1 MPSEVATPGEAFA
14 TSEEAHETRAARAVH
29 DIRAARAAREPGGA
43 RAARDTRRARAEGAG
58 SREAGGRP
66 ADAPVRRGNLL
77 LVLIALCTA
86 VTAANIYLAAPL
98 LPLIARDF
106 GSTPSAV
113 AWIASVAQFG
123 YAAGLL
129 LFAPLGD
136 RVNRR
141 RLVAVLSLVTTAA
154 LLAAAGAA
162 GTAALAATVFV
173 ASAATVVPQL
183 LVPLV
188 AERAPADR
196 RARHVSAVIA
206 GLFTGIVAA
215 RVLGGLAGQAF
226 GWRAV
231 FVGAAVLTTALGL
244 LTAAALPTER
254 HRPREGRLF
263 AGLTAMPGLVRRSP
277 DLWRA
282 CVRQAGMYGAWSA
295 LWTSLALLLTG
306 RAYGMSTA
314 TAGLFGL
321 FGLAAGVVAPLAG
334 GLVDRFGAAKVVRNA
349 YLLAA
354 VSVPLF
360 WLGGRVLVA
369 LFVAAVVIHVA
380 LVASHVANQTL
391 ALTTTSAPAT
401 ANSAYVVAGFAGGA
415 TASALAGLAF
425 THFGWGGV
433 VTVAGTWLALGW
445 TTTTTRR

>member
-1 MPSEVATPGEAFA
+1 MPSVASQGRT
-14 TSEEAHETRAARAVH
+14 T
-29 DIRAARAAREPGGA
+29 ARETVTAP
-43 RAARDTRRARAEGAG
+43 
-58 SREAGGRP
+58 P
-66 ADAPVRRGNLL
+66 ASALL
-77 LVLIALCTA
+77 LPLIALCTA

-98 LPLIARDF
+98 LPLIAHDF
-106 GSTPSAV
+106 GSAPSAV

-136 RVNRR
+136 LVNRR
-141 RLVAVLSLVTTAA
+141 RLVAVLSLVTAVALVAGSAAAGTTA
-154 LLAAAGAA
+154 LAAAV
-162 GTAALAATVFV
+162 LV

-188 AERAPADR
+188 AQRAPADR
-196 RARHVSAVIA
+196 RARHVAAVIA
-206 GLFTGIVAA
+206 GLFTGVVAA

-231 FVGAAVLTTALGL
+231 FVGAAVLTTVLGL
-244 LTAAALPTER
+244 ATAYVLPARRPDRTGSLLSGLAALPAVVR
-254 HRPREGRLF
+254 H
-263 AGLTAMPGLVRRSP
+263 SP

-306 RAYGMSTA
+306 ESYGLSTA

-321 FGLAAGVVAPLAG
+321 FGLAAAVVAPLAG
-334 GLVDRFGAAKVVRNA
+334 GFVDRFGAARVVRSA
-349 YLLAA
+349 YLVAA

-360 WLGGRVLVA
+360 WLGGHVMGA
-369 LFVAAVVIHVA
+369 LFVAAILIHAA

-391 ALTTTSAPAT
+391 ALTTTSTPAT
-401 ANSAYVVAGFAGGA
+401 ANTAYVVAGFAGGA
-415 TASALAGLAF
+415 TASALAALAF
-425 THFGWGGV
+425 THWGWGGV
-433 VTVAGTWLALGW
+433 CAVAAAGLVLGW
-445 TTTTTRR
+445 GATAVRR

>member
-1 MPSEVATPGEAFA
+1 MPSTTEAQ
-14 TSEEAHETRAARAVH
+14 
-29 DIRAARAAREPGGA
+29 
-43 RAARDTRRARAEGAG
+43 
-58 SREAGGRP
+58 
-66 ADAPVRRGNLL
+66 PVRTAAPEPAGASRLL
-77 LVLIALCTA
+77 LPLIALCTA

-98 LPLIARDF
+98 LPLIAHDF

-129 LFAPLGD
+129 FFAPLGD
-136 RVNRR
+136 SVNRR
-141 RLVAVLSLVTTAA
+141 RLVAVLSLVTAAALVVGATAA
-154 LLAAAGAA
+154 GTTALAAAV
-162 GTAALAATVFV
+162 LV

-188 AERAPADR
+188 AARAPADR
-196 RARHVSAVIA
+196 RARHVAAVIS
-206 GLFTGIVAA
+206 GLFAGIVAA
-215 RVLGGLAGQAF
+215 RVLGGLVGQAF
-226 GWRAV
+226 GWRTA
-231 FVGAAVLTTALGL
+231 FVGAAALTAVLGLTTALV
-244 LTAAALPTER
+244 LPAET
-254 HRPREGRLF
+254 PRRQGSLF
-263 AGLTAMPGLVRRSP
+263 AGLAAMPSVVRHSP

-306 RAYGMSTA
+306 GSYGLSTA

-321 FGLAAGVVAPLAG
+321 FGLTASAVAPLAG
-334 GLVDRFGAAKVVRNA
+334 GMVDRFGAAKVVRSA

-360 WLGGRVLVA
+360 WLGGHMMAA
-369 LFVAAVVIHVA
+369 LFVAAVAVHAA

-391 ALTTTSAPAT
+391 ALTTTSTPAT

-425 THFGWGGV
+425 GHWGWGGV
-433 VTVAGTWLALGW
+433 CAVAGLWLVLGW
-445 TTTTTRR
+445 GTTAVRR

>member
-1 MPSEVATPGEAFA
+1 MSSAAATHQDQDHNRKQEQKQERYEDGAEVRNP
-14 TSEEAHETRAARAVH
+14 
-29 DIRAARAAREPGGA
+29 ARESGGA
-43 RAARDTRRARAEGAG
+43 
-58 SREAGGRP
+58 SR
-66 ADAPVRRGNLL
+66 LL
-77 LVLIALCTA
+77 LPLIALCTA

-98 LPLIARDF
+98 LPLIAHDF

-129 LFAPLGD
+129 FFAPLGD
-136 RVNRR
+136 SVNRR
-141 RLVAVLSLVTTAA
+141 RLVAVLSLVTAAA
-154 LLAAAGAA
+154 LLVGATAA
-162 GTAALAATVFV
+162 GTTALAAAVLV

-188 AERAPADR
+188 AARAPADR
-196 RARHVSAVIA
+196 RARHVAAVIS

-215 RVLGGLAGQAF
+215 RVLGGLVGQAF
-226 GWRAV
+226 GWRVA
-231 FVGAAVLTTALGL
+231 FVGAAALTAVLGL
-244 LTAAALPTER
+244 ATARALPVESRRHQGPLFSGLAALPSI
-254 HRPREGRLF
+254 
-263 AGLTAMPGLVRRSP
+263 VRNSP

-306 RAYGMSTA
+306 GSYGLSTA

-321 FGLAAGVVAPLAG
+321 FGLAASAVAPLAG
-334 GLVDRFGAAKVVRNA
+334 GLVDRFGAATVVRSA

-354 VSVPLF
+354 LSIPLF
-360 WLGGRVLVA
+360 WLGGHVIAA
-369 LFVAAVVIHVA
+369 LFAAAIVIHAA

-391 ALTTTSAPAT
+391 ALTTTSTPAT

-415 TASALAGLAF
+415 SASALAGLAF
-425 THFGWGGV
+425 SDWGWGGV
-433 VTVAGTWLALGW
+433 CAVAGLWLVLGW
-445 TTTTTRR
+445 GTTAVRR

>member
-1 MPSEVATPGEAFA
+1 MPSTTAAQPVRTATP
-14 TSEEAHETRAARAVH
+14 
-29 DIRAARAAREPGGA
+29 EPPVA
-43 RAARDTRRARAEGAG
+43 
-58 SREAGGRP
+58 SR
-66 ADAPVRRGNLL
+66 LL
-77 LVLIALCTA
+77 LPLIALCTA

-98 LPLIARDF
+98 LPLIAHDF

-129 LFAPLGD
+129 FFAPLGD
-136 RVNRR
+136 SVNRR
-141 RLVAVLSLVTTAA
+141 RLVAVLSLVTAAALAVGATAA
-154 LLAAAGAA
+154 GTIALAAAV
-162 GTAALAATVFV
+162 LV

-188 AERAPADR
+188 AARAPADR
-196 RARHVSAVIA
+196 RARHVAAVIS

-215 RVLGGLAGQAF
+215 RVLGGLVGQAF
-226 GWRAV
+226 GWRTA
-231 FVGAAVLTTALGL
+231 FVGAAALTAVLGLATALVLPAETPRRQGSLFSGL
-244 LTAAALPTER
+244 A
-254 HRPREGRLF
+254 
-263 AGLTAMPGLVRRSP
+263 AMPSVVRHSP

-306 RAYGMSTA
+306 ESYGLSTA

-321 FGLAAGVVAPLAG
+321 FGLTASAVAPLAG
-334 GLVDRFGAAKVVRNA
+334 QLVDRFGAAKVVRSA

-360 WLGGRVLVA
+360 WLGGHMIAA
-369 LFVAAVVIHVA
+369 LFAAAIAVHAA

-391 ALTTTSAPAT
+391 ALTTTSTPAT

-415 TASALAGLAF
+415 SASALAGLAF
-425 THFGWGGV
+425 GHWGWGGV
-433 VTVAGTWLALGW
+433 CAVAGLWLVLGW
-445 TTTTTRR
+445 GTTAVRRRG

>member
-1 MPSEVATPGEAFA
+1 MPTAVTAT
-14 TSEEAHETRAARAVH
+14 AASQ
-29 DIRAARAAREPGGA
+29 G
-43 RAARDTRRARAEGAG
+43 TRRPSATR
-58 SREAGGRP
+58 GGQ
-66 ADAPVRRGNLL
+66 LL
-77 LVLIALCTA
+77 LVLITLCTA
-86 VTAANIYLAAPL
+86 VTAANIYVAAPL

-106 GSTPSAV
+106 GSTSSAV

-154 LLAAAGAA
+154 LTAGAAATGTAGLAAAV
-162 GTAALAATVFV
+162 LV

-188 AERAPADR
+188 AERAPAHH
-196 RARHVSAVIA
+196 RARHVAAVIA

-231 FVGAAVLTTALGL
+231 FVGAAVLTAVLGL
-244 LTAAALPTER
+244 LTAAALPAEPR
-254 HRPREGRLF
+254 RPREGGLF
-263 AGLTAMPGLVRRSP
+263 TGLRTMPGLVRRSP

-295 LWTSLALLLTG
+295 LWTSLALLLTSEP
-306 RAYGMSTA
+306 YGMTTA

-321 FGLAAGVVAPLAG
+321 FGLAASVAAPLAG
-334 GLVDRFGAAKVVRNA
+334 GLVDRFGAAKVVRHA
-349 YLLAA
+349 YVLAA

-360 WLGGRVLVA
+360 WLGGHALAA
-369 LFVAAVVIHVA
+369 LFAAAVLIHAA

-425 THFGWGGV
+425 THYGWGGV
-433 VTVAGTWLALGW
+433 VAVSGLWLLLGW
-445 TTTTTRR
+445 TTTVVRR

>member
-1 MPSEVATPGEAFA
+1 MPSTTEAQ
-14 TSEEAHETRAARAVH
+14 
-29 DIRAARAAREPGGA
+29 
-43 RAARDTRRARAEGAG
+43 
-58 SREAGGRP
+58 
-66 ADAPVRRGNLL
+66 PVRTAAPEPASASRLFL
-77 LVLIALCTA
+77 PLIALCTA

-98 LPLIARDF
+98 LPLIAHDF

-129 LFAPLGD
+129 FFAPLGD
-136 RVNRR
+136 SVNRR
-141 RLVAVLSLVTTAA
+141 RLVAVLSLVTAAALVVGATAA
-154 LLAAAGAA
+154 GTTALAAAV
-162 GTAALAATVFV
+162 LV

-188 AERAPADR
+188 AARAPADR
-196 RARHVSAVIA
+196 RARHVAAVIS
-206 GLFTGIVAA
+206 GLFAGIVAA
-215 RVLGGLAGQAF
+215 RVLGGLVGQAF
-226 GWRAV
+226 GWRTA
-231 FVGAAVLTTALGL
+231 FVGAAALTAVLGLTTALV
-244 LTAAALPTER
+244 LPTET
-254 HRPREGRLF
+254 PRRQGSLF
-263 AGLTAMPGLVRRSP
+263 SGLAAMPSVVRHSP

-306 RAYGMSTA
+306 GSYGLSTA

-321 FGLAAGVVAPLAG
+321 FGLTASAVAPLAG
-334 GLVDRFGAAKVVRNA
+334 GMVDRFGAAKVVRSA

-360 WLGGRVLVA
+360 WLGGHMMAA
-369 LFVAAVVIHVA
+369 LFVAAIAVHAA

-391 ALTTTSAPAT
+391 ALTTTSTPAT

-415 TASALAGLAF
+415 AASALAGLAF
-425 THFGWGGV
+425 GHWGWGGV
-433 VTVAGTWLALGW
+433 CAVAGLWLVLGW
-445 TTTTTRR
+445 GTTAVRR